1 MKFLLMTL
9 WCLCFS
15 TLACAELNLRSFE
28 KSPKSETAIK
38 SLTSLWTK
46 SQLETT
52 LRDFIS
58 SSKPSR
64 LVGTEGNLKAKNF
77 IIERIKKADPKNTG
91 KLSVDEF
98 VPDLARAQ
106 VFYQKDYQEALKFP
120 QDPSFLRWTNFTKD
134 MLLFLEQSKN
144 LKGSN
149 IVWEKKG
156 FINPEQMLVVIAN
169 YDTLVID
176 SKTYKINQKAKM
188 PGADSNGS
196 GVAVALS
203 LIEVL
208 SSIDIPKT
216 VSVIFTDFDEIAFSG
231 TWAYLQKNKEVLKT
245 YKNISAISLAMLGYD
260 SKSRDKEQKFG
271 NMSIYLRK
279 PEDLGQNLDA
289 KLVKQLSSKN
299 WDETVRFKVIP
310 NSFNSSGHSLF
321 WEQGYG
327 AVIFTQNWESDLNPN
342 EHTSE
347 DIVETLNMSTL
358 YGSYRYVTGAVIG
371 WALDL

>member
-1 MKFLLMTL
+1 MKVVLVTL
-9 WCLCFS
+9 WCLCLS
-15 TLACAELNLRSFE
+15 TLASAELTLRSYE

-46 SQLETT
+46 SQLENT
-52 LRDFIS
+52 LRDFVS
-58 SSKPSR
+58 NSKPSR
-64 LVGTEGNLKAKNF
+64 LVGTEGNVKAKEF
-77 IIERIKKADPKNTG
+77 ILARIKKADPKNTG

-98 VPDLARAQ
+98 VPDFARAQ
-106 VFYQKDYQEALKFP
+106 AFYQKDYQEALKSP

-144 LKGSN
+144 IKGSN
-149 IVWEKKG
+149 IIWEKKG
-156 FINPEQMLVVIAN
+156 FINSDQMLVVIAN

-208 SSIDIPKT
+208 SAIELPKT
-216 VSVIFTDFDEIAFSG
+216 VCVIFTDFDEIAFSG
-231 TWAYLQKNKEVLKT
+231 TWAYLQKNKEALKT

-279 PEDLGQNLDA
+279 PEEPGQNQDA
-289 KLVKQLSSKN
+289 KLIKQLSSKN
-299 WDETVRFKVIP
+299 WDETVRFKINP
-310 NSFNSSGHSLF
+310 NGFNSSGHSLF
-321 WEQGYG
+321 WDQGYG
-327 AVIFTQNWESDLNPN
+327 AVIFTQNWEGDLNPN

>member
-1 MKFLLMTL
+1 MKVVLITL

-15 TLACAELNLRSFE
+15 TLATAQLTLRSYE
-28 KSPKSETAIK
+28 KNPKSETAIK

-46 SQLETT
+46 SQLENT

-58 SSKPSR
+58 NSKPSR
-64 LVGTEGNLKAKNF
+64 LVGTEGNVKAKEF
-77 IIERIKKADPKNTG
+77 ILARIKKADPKNSG

-98 VPDLARAQ
+98 VPDFARAQ
-106 VFYQKDYQEALKFP
+106 TFYQKDYQEALKSP

-156 FINPEQMLVVIAN
+156 FINPDQMLVVIAN

-208 SSIDIPKT
+208 SAIELPKT
-216 VSVIFTDFDEIAFSG
+216 VCVVFTDFDEIAFSG
-231 TWAYLQKNKEVLKT
+231 TWAHLQKNKEALKT

-279 PEDLGQNLDA
+279 PEDLGQNQDA

-299 WDETVRFKVIP
+299 WDETVRFKINP
-310 NSFNSSGHSLF
+310 NGFNSSGHSLF

-327 AVIFTQNWESDLNPN
+327 AVIFTQNWEGDLNPN